1 MVQQIPAIAHPLALW
16 LRCLAREAKL
26 YLHLARTLVVLAGL
40 ILVVSMYSVWSQ
52 TSFFDKLLIFV
63 IFALMWVM
71 MFMIRAF
78 HKVLG
83 VQYSWETWLRE
94 QWNSRRRLR
103 MIMHPTFHAHP
114 ELKKLLDYTP
124 EPWADSDNAPVR
136 RNTREKG
143 PVDPWQRHE
152 VEVEI

>member
-1 MVQQIPAIAHPLALW
+1 MVQQIPAIAHPLAVW
-16 LRCLAREAKL
+16 LRCLAMEAKL

-114 ELKKLLDYTP
+114 ELTYV
-124 EPWADSDNAPVR
+124 WAYENLRREIRTYVLAYVR
-136 RNTREKG
+136 IPCSIYVHTNYYVRT
-143 PVDPWQRHE
+143 
-152 VEVEI
+152 

>member
-1 MVQQIPAIAHPLALW
+1 M
-16 LRCLAREAKL
+16 EAKL
-26 YLHLARTLVVLAGL
+26 YLQLARTVVVLAGL

-71 MFMIRAF
+71 MFMISAL
-78 HKVLG
+78 HQVLG

-94 QWNSRRRLR
+94 QWNSRRRLK
-103 MIMHPTFHAHP
+103 MIMHPTLNAHP

-124 EPWADSDNAPVR
+124 EPWADSDKAPVR
-136 RNTREKG
+136 RNTQKKKG
-143 PVDPWQRHE
+143 Q
-152 VEVEI
+152 